1 MNILL
6 ASSEAF
12 PYSKSGGLAD
22 VMGALPAWLGKL
34 KNKVNL
40 VLPLHASSRRKYLF
54 KMKKMAEFEV
64 QINWRKQYCGLW
76 KLEERDFTVIFV
88 ENDYYFNRDNLY
100 GYFDDGERYIFF
112 SKAIAGLIPFLEEK
126 PDIVHCHDWQTAA
139 ATIYIQDIKRV
150 FTIHNLSFQGRFSRE
165 VFDDLLDLPASYFNS
180 QALEY
185 YGDLNLMKGAIIFS
199 DQVTTVSP
207 NYSREIMTAEYGEG
221 LEDLLRD
228 QEYKIKGVL
237 NGLDYKEYNPY
248 TDRALYYNYRSS
260 IELKAKNKERLQ
272 EEIGLKVDRKKPL
285 LTMVSRFTEQKG
297 LDLLLYIMNNLLKK
311 DIQLVVH
318 GNGDKYY
325 EDKLANFAQAYPENF
340 SLLLGFKEEM
350 ARKIYSA
357 GDIFLMPSRFEPCGL
372 SQMIAMR
379 YGNIPLVRE
388 AGGLKDTVL
397 PYNEYTGEGNGFSF
411 ANYNGEEF
419 LQTID
424 YALEIFADKEI
435 WKDLYRSALR
445 TRYSWKDSANQYLE
459 IYQALIKK

>member
-22 VMGALPAWLGKL
+22 VMGALPAWLGKSN
-34 KNKVNL
+34 NKVNL
-40 VLPLHASSRRKYLF
+40 VLPLHASTRRKFIL

-64 QINWRKQYCGLW
+64 QVNWRKQYCGLW
-76 KLEERDFTVIFV
+76 KIEEKNFTVIFV

-112 SKAIAGLIPFLEEK
+112 SKAIAGLIPFLADK

-139 ATIYIQDIKRV
+139 AIIYIRDIKRV
-150 FTIHNLSFQGRFSRE
+150 FTIHNLNYQGRFSRD
-165 VFDDLLDLPASYFNS
+165 VFDQLLDLPPGYFNNE
-180 QALEY
+180 ALEY
-185 YGDLNLMKGAIIFS
+185 YGDLNLMKGAIVFA
-199 DQVTTVSP
+199 DHLTTVSP
-207 NYSREIMTAEYGEG
+207 NYSSEIRTVYFGEG
-221 LEDLLRD
+221 LQDLL
-228 QEYKIKGVL
+228 EANSYKLTGIL
-237 NGLDYKEYNPY
+237 NGLDYNEYNPY
-248 TDRALYYNYRSS
+248 TDRALYYNYKSS
-260 IELKAKNKERLQ
+260 LELKAKNKEKLQ
-272 EEIGLKVDRKKPL
+272 EEVKLEKDRKKPL

-297 LDLLLYIMNNLLKK
+297 LDLLLYIIRSLLER
-311 DIQLVVH
+311 DIQLIVH

-325 EDKLANFAQAYPENF
+325 EDQLSRFVAEYPHNFR
-340 SLLLGFKEEM
+340 LLLGFQEDL
-350 ARKIYSA
+350 ARKIYA
-357 GDIFLMPSRFEPCGL
+357 GGDIFLMPSRFEPCGL

-424 YALEIFADKEI
+424 YSLKIFADKER
-435 WKDLYRSALR
+435 WKALYKAALK
-445 TRYSWKDSANQYLE
+445 TRYSWEKSASQYLE
-459 IYQALIKK
+459 IYKKLLSK